1 MPSRPAPRFVL
12 AALALLLA
20 LPVARSPAQARQSA
34 PDVNLQLREMIA
46 GARDAVFPA
55 LVHIEVQAVEHWAGQ
70 ESKMT
75 STGSGTIIDPSG
87 LVLTNAHV
95 TDNGRRF
102 FCTLADKQ
110 RVPATLVGED
120 PWTDLALI
128 QIDTSRVHG
137 YEKGLPHAAFGD
149 SAQLHTGDLVL
160 AMGSPFALDR
170 TVTLGIVANPDRV
183 FTEGPSNDVEALQLG
198 WGSQRTGIFTSWI
211 QHDALIN
218 PGNSGGPLV
227 NMEGQVIG
235 VNTRGGSGNGFATPS
250 NIARHV
256 VEQLRQHGQ
265 VPRSWIGVGFKH
277 LERTGL
283 DRGVFIDSVDADGPA
298 YAAGLRAG
306 DVLIA
311 LDGLPVTVRFPEEVP
326 DLLALIA
333 AHPVGKP
340 MTIRYER
347 KGEPGSITLTTQP
360 LQLDEGDSVSLRKW
374 GLTIAQIT
382 EYQAKWRNLDS
393 TEGAM
398 VESTRSGTPAELAE
412 PALQWGDIVHAIDGQ
427 PIVTIRDM
435 VGVYTSLDE
444 DEDRPEYVLIS
455 FSRGDSQLVTA
466 LRTSMPDSA
475 DPPRDL
481 PRAWLGVDTQPV
493 VPELARHL
501 TNPDNLGFRIT
512 RIYPGTTA
520 AESDLKVGDIVTA
533 INGDAVMPLAIEQAG
548 MFGREIRQLD
558 VGSEATL
565 SIVRGDDAIE
575 VAVKLE
581 RSRTRPEE
589 AKRERNR
596 DFGLT
601 VRAITFFDRI
611 DRRWADDVRGVIVDD
626 VERGGWA
633 SAGGLMSGDLIQQI
647 DDHEV
652 AKLSDFADAMESIA
666 EEKPERVV
674 FQVLR
679 GPRTSFRFVE
689 PDWEPEIHDVDP
701 ATDD

>member
-1 MPSRPAPRFVL
+1 MPSLLV
-12 AALALLLA
+12 ALLLTLSGVCGQA
-20 LPVARSPAQARQSA
+20 AVGQPAEPSDQVRAG
-34 PDVNLQLREMIA
+34 LRDMIA
-46 GARDAVFPA
+46 AARDAVFPA

-70 ESKMT
+70 ESKMI

-95 TDNGRRF
+95 TDKGRRF
-102 FCTLADKQ
+102 YCTLADKQ
-110 RVPATLVGED
+110 RIIATLIGED
-120 PWTDLALI
+120 PWTDLALLQLDVSTI
-128 QIDTSRVHG
+128 HG
-137 YEKGLPHAAFGD
+137 YEGGLPHASFGD
-149 SAQLHTGDLVL
+149 STHLSTGDMVL

-183 FTEGPSNDVEALQLG
+183 FTGGPSNDVEDLQLG

-227 NMEGQVIG
+227 NMGGQIIG

-250 NIARHV
+250 NIARGV
-256 VEQLRQHGQ
+256 VEQLREHGQ
-265 VPRSWIGVGFKH
+265 VKRSWIGVGFKH

-298 YAAGLRAG
+298 FEAGLRAG

-311 LDGLPVTVRFPEEVP
+311 IDGKPHTVRFPEEVP

-333 AHPVGKP
+333 SHPVGEALEVK
-340 MTIRYER
+340 YER
-347 KGEPGSITLTTQP
+347 KGVPATASIITQA
-360 LQLDEGDSVSLRKW
+360 LQLDEGEKVSLRKW
-374 GLTIAQIT
+374 GLTVNEIT
-382 EYQAKWRNLDS
+382 PYEATWRMLPS

-398 VESTRSGTPAELAE
+398 IDSTRSGMPAEMAE
-412 PALQWGDIVHAIDGQ
+412 PPLQYGDIIHAVDGQ
-427 PIVTIRDM
+427 PVLSIRDL
-435 VGVYTSLDE
+435 VNIYSRLDA
-444 DEDRPEYVLIS
+444 DQDRPEYVLVE
-455 FSRGDSQLVTA
+455 FSRGDSKLITA

-481 PRAWLGVDTQPV
+481 PRAWVGIDTQPV

-501 TNPDNLGFRIT
+501 PNPDRLGFRVT

-520 AESDLKVGDIVTA
+520 AESDLQVGDIITTV
-533 INGDAVMPLAIEQAG
+533 NGVDLHPSAIEQAG
-548 MFGREIRQLD
+548 MFGREIRRLD
-558 VGSEATL
+558 IGSDATL
-565 SIVRGDDAIE
+565 GVVREGERVD
-575 VAVKLE
+575 VSVRLE

-589 AKRERNR
+589 AKREKNR

-611 DRRWADDVRGVIVDD
+611 DNRWNDQVKGAIVDD

-633 SAGGLMSGDLIQQI
+633 SSAGIYAGDLIQQI
-647 DDHEV
+647 DEHEV
-652 AKLSDFADAMESIA
+652 ANLSEFTAAMEAVA
-666 EEKPERVV
+666 EARPERVV
-674 FQVLR
+674 IRVLR

-689 PDWEPEIHDVDP
+689 PEWAPILEEDNEEPAP
-701 ATDD
+701 AD

>member
-1 MPSRPAPRFVL
+1 
-12 AALALLLA
+12 
-20 LPVARSPAQARQSA
+20 
-34 PDVNLQLREMIA
+34 MIA

-70 ESKMT
+70 ESKIT

-95 TDNGRRF
+95 TDKGRRF

-110 RVPATLVGED
+110 RVVATLIGED
-120 PWTDLALI
+120 PWTDLALL
-128 QIDTSRVHG
+128 QLDASSVRG
-137 YEKGLPHAAFGD
+137 YANGLPHASFGD
-149 SAQLHTGDLVL
+149 SSHLRTGDLVL

-183 FTEGPSNDVEALQLG
+183 FTGGPSNDVEDLQLG

-227 NMEGQVIG
+227 SMDGQIIG
-235 VNTRGGSGNGFATPS
+235 INTRGGSGNGFATPS
-250 NIARHV
+250 NIARDV
-256 VEQLRQHGQ
+256 VEQLRMHGQ
-265 VPRSWIGVGFKH
+265 VNRSWIGVGLKH

-298 YAAGLRAG
+298 FEAGLRAG
-306 DVLIA
+306 DVLITI
-311 LDGLPVTVRFPEEVP
+311 DGKPQTVRFPEEVP

-333 AHPVGKP
+333 SYPVGQ
-340 MTIRYER
+340 TLHVEYER
-347 KGEPGSITLTTQP
+347 KGVPGSTSIMTRRLE
-360 LQLDEGDSVSLRKW
+360 LDEGEKVSLRKW
-374 GLTIAQIT
+374 GLTVNQIT
-382 EYQAKWRNLDS
+382 PYEAAWRMLPS
-393 TEGAM
+393 TDGAM
-398 VESTRSGTPAELAE
+398 VESTRSGMPAQLAE
-412 PALQWGDIVHAIDGQ
+412 PPLQSGDVIRAIDGKVVQ
-427 PIVTIRDM
+427 SIRDL
-435 VGVYTSLDE
+435 VDIYSQLDS
-444 DEDRPEYVLIS
+444 DPNRPAYVLVE
-455 FSRGDSQLVTA
+455 FSRGDSQLITA

-481 PRAWLGVDTQPV
+481 PRAWLGIDTQPV
-493 VPELARHL
+493 VPDLARHL
-501 TNPDNLGFRIT
+501 PSPDHLGFRIT

-520 AESDLKVGDIVTA
+520 AEADLRVGEIITQ
-533 INGDAVMPLAIEQAG
+533 INGVAVQPSAIEQAG
-548 MFGREIRQLD
+548 MFGREIRRLD
-558 VGSEATL
+558 VGSNAIL
-565 SIVRGDDAIE
+565 SVVRDGQTVD

-589 AKRERNR
+589 AKREKNR

-611 DRRWADDVRGVIVDD
+611 DNRWTDEVRGVIVDD

-633 SAGGLMSGDLIQQI
+633 ASAGILAGDLVQQI
-647 DDHEV
+647 DEHEV
-652 AKLSDFADAMESIA
+652 HNLTDYNAAMKSVA
-666 EEKPERVV
+666 EARPERVV
-674 FQVLR
+674 IRVLR

-689 PDWEPEIHDVDP
+689 PEWTPVLEANPASGEPTE
-701 ATDD
+701 